1 MDNELNNRFIPYI
14 YKKNFLTSQECD
26 SIKERIYTLQE
37 VEEVNT
43 YINKKNY
50 YFRFNSD
57 DLIFKKISNLI
68 NKVNDKYFSFDI
80 TISEN
85 VELYYYKKDHFFDYH
100 MDLYKGSSSRRKLTF
115 LILLSDGKDFEGGD
129 LEFFSNNVGKLP
141 RVKGTIAIYP
151 SFIMHRVT
159 KIINGERFTLGG
171 ECLGNPFR

>member
-1 MDNELNNRFIPYI
+1 MDNELNNRFIPYF

-26 SIKERIYTLQE
+26 LIKERMYTLQE
-37 VEEVNT
+37 VEESNT

-50 YFRFNSD
+50 YFNFDSD

-68 NKVNDKYFSFDI
+68 IKVNKKYFSFQI
-80 TISEN
+80 TISN
-85 VELYYYKKDHFFDYH
+85 SVELYNYKTNDFFDYH
-100 MDLYKGSSSRRKLTF
+100 MDFYKGDSSRRKLTF
-115 LILLSDGKDFEGGD
+115 LILLSEGKDFEGGD

-141 RVKGTIAIYP
+141 RVKGNIAIYP

-159 KIINGERFTLGG
+159 KVTNGERFTLGG